1 MPAETSFT
9 TGVTV
14 SEVAPWLFGF
24 TCFDNTARFNPSAD
38 YDVTDVL
45 AEVRLPIF
53 ADRSFARAL
62 TVDAAVRQ
70 ADYSTLGEAT
80 SWKFGATWAPI
91 DEIRFRYTTSE
102 AVRAPNISELYI
114 RFLDGGSV

>member
-1 MPAETSFT
+1 MS
-9 TGVTV
+9 
-14 SEVAPWLFGF
+14 PWLFGF
-24 TCFDNTARFNPSAD
+24 TSFNNTQQFNTSGD
-38 YDVTDVL
+38 YDVTDVF

-53 ADRSFARAL
+53 ADRSFAREL

-91 DEIRFRYTTSE
+91 DEIRFRCTTSE
-102 AVRAPNISELYI
+102 AVRAKHL
-114 RFLDGGSV
+114 